1 MTEVVEPW
9 VLTHGEPGDP
19 LLLCLHGIGS
29 CASAF
34 EPQAPLAAAKG
45 RHLMAWDAPGYR
57 NSPDPKPPWTLDDWA
72 DAAAE
77 LIRAHGSRSGGT
89 AQADVLGVSWGGV
102 TATRLVL
109 RHPDLV
115 RSLILADSS
124 IGSGTSPENTAAM
137 RSRAADLDAI
147 GIEEFARSRAPRL
160 LTPDAPAP
168 LVDAAAQMMI
178 DSVRLPSYLW
188 ACESMGEA
196 NHRAQLGEI
205 TTPTL
210 VIVGEQ
216 DVVTPPERSEE
227 LAAGIPGATL
237 VTVPGAGHLANQQ
250 QPQLFNTAV
259 GAFLDEHSPVN

>member
-29 CASAF
+29 CGSAF
-34 EPQAPLAAAKG
+34 EPQAPLAVGKG

-57 NSPDPKPPWTLDDWA
+57 HSPDPTPPWTLDDWA

-77 LIRAHGSRSGGT
+77 LIRAQGT
-89 AQADVLGVSWGGV
+89 QADVLGVSWGGV

-137 RSRAADLDAI
+137 RSRAADLGAI

-160 LTPDAPAP
+160 LTPDAPTP

-205 TTPTL
+205 ATPTL
-210 VIVGEQ
+210 VIVGEE
-216 DVVTPPERSEE
+216 DIVTPPERSEE
-227 LAAGIPGATL
+227 LAAGIPGAAL
-237 VTVPGAGHLANQQ
+237 VTVPAAGHLANQQ
-250 QPQLFNTAV
+250 RPDLFNAAV
-259 GAFLDEHSPVN
+259 EAFLDKHSPV